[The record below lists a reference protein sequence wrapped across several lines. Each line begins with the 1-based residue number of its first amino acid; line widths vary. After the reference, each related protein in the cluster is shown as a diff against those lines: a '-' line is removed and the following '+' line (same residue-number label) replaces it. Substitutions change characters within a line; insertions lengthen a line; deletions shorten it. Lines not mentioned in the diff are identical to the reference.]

1 MKRIAQSTV
10 AKQNVLNSA
19 RDKSAFRQALSSGND
34 IANLQEL
41 VFAILRYI
49 DHKCWCV
56 FGCYAMT
63 LKMCFTF
70 YDTDTIQVS
79 TAVHGI
85 LMLVQVL
92 TFSCDIARAFYI
104 LQR

>member
-56 FGCYAMT
+56 FGCFAMT

-70 YDTDTIQVS
+70 YGYIHVLQYME
-79 TAVHGI
+79 I
-85 LMLVQVL
+85 LMLVHVL
-92 TFSCDIARAFYI
+92 TFSRDIARAFYI

>member
-41 VFAILRYI
+41 VFAIRYI

-56 FGCYAMT
+56 IGCFAMT

-70 YDTDTIQVS
+70 YDTDIIQ
-79 TAVHGI
+79 
-85 LMLVQVL
+85 
-92 TFSCDIARAFYI
+92 I
-104 LQR
+104 LQYMEH